1 MTISSAS
8 STTPFSAAHI
18 PDAPPRDEI
27 AARRAALPLPLRDRH
42 AQGLTRLLDQRRD
55 LRGVYPLADFVDDAV
70 RWTA

>member
-18 PDAPPRDEI
+18 PDAPPRDVI
-27 AARRAALPLPLRDRH
+27 AVRRAALPLRERH

-55 LRGVYPLADFVDDAV
+55 LRGVYLLADFVDDAV